1 MKSNAV
7 QLLKTQTEFNNS
19 VITKNIEGISHQDSM
34 IFPNGEA
41 NCFNWIFGHL
51 IFIRN
56 AFIQILGRN
65 PVWNKDEFKYYD
77 RGAKSLE
84 HIDELQDLE
93 FLKTYFEKSVTEL
106 NNLLENMDDFKP
118 ENIED
123 LAALMLHEIYHSG
136 QLGYMRRILGK
147 EGKIK

>member
-1 MKSNAV
+1 
-7 QLLKTQTEFNNS
+7 
-19 VITKNIEGISHQDSM
+19 
-34 IFPNGEA
+34 
-41 NCFNWIFGHL
+41 
-51 IFIRN
+51 
-56 AFIQILGRN
+56 
-65 PVWNKDEFKYYD
+65 
-77 RGAKSLE
+77 
-84 HIDELQDLE
+84 QDLE